1 MPKLSGGVIIAKVTG
16 RHVVDHEATNGE
28 TRTERRSGRN
38 DDADARSI
46 VETRV
51 DEDALR
57 RREAPLSGFSVPP
70 SLLAT
75 DLARMSA
82 AAASHDVV
90 ARVAGAYVLAVS
102 FTSHREM
109 DALRLGSDALEGAPS
124 GGTSRGDLRD
134 DWRAPLTSSPATRVA
149 RVPVPRRN
157 HGTDLVTFKLGDG
170 AAASA
175 MRALERVAPEEMDA
189 ARCHLSLTRRDGAV
203 VVTAFALA
211 PTRTGAHAH
220 APAAH
225 ASATYGGATPAGA
238 LGSRAGNYGL
248 VFASPPRTAADED
261 DDDDGDDG
269 NAREGRPD
277 RRPPRGFASGPR
289 VVRVKDA
296 VVAVGHSM
304 LVTLPLSALMP

>member
-1 MPKLSGGVIIAKVTG
+1 
-16 RHVVDHEATNGE
+16 
-28 TRTERRSGRN
+28 
-38 DDADARSI
+38 
-46 VETRV
+46 
-51 DEDALR
+51 
-57 RREAPLSGFSVPP
+57 
-70 SLLAT
+70 
-75 DLARMSA
+75 MSA

-90 ARVAGAYVLAVS
+90 VRVAGAYVLAVS

-124 GGTSRGDLRD
+124 GGSSRGDLRD

-211 PTRTGAHAH
+211 PMRTGAHAD

-248 VFASPPRTAADED
+248 VFAAPPRTAGELD
-261 DDDDGDDG
+261 DDDDEDGDGG

-296 VVAVGHSM
+296 VVAVGHSL